1 MHRQHAERHVGQAGQ
16 AQVGSGSG
24 FRPRPSL
31 DASVASIATTTTAI
45 TISAATTTIDDNSD
59 TNNKKT

>member
-31 DASVASIATTTTAI
+31 DASVASIATTTATM
-45 TISAATTTIDDNSD
+45 ISAATTTIDDNSD